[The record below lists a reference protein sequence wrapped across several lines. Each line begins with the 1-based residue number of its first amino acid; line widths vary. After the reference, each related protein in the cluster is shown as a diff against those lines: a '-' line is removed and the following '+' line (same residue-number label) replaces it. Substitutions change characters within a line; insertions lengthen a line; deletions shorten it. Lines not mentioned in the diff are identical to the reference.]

1 MALPCNNLNLNLYR
15 VFYIVAKT
23 KSFSESSR
31 VLHISQPAISKHIQ
45 NLEYELDTTLF
56 YRNNRG
62 IELTPEAK
70 NLLPYIEK
78 AYNFLCLGEQELQ
91 DSKALSKGKV
101 TIGIPKQSSVALFQ
115 KHITKFMKEHENI
128 SIEIIQKSYEELL
141 ELVEQHNIDILI
153 TPFSSNIPPY
163 LRKEDITI
171 EKNCFACLNS
181 YTNKQIV
188 TLKELSSSR
197 IILPGKNTD
206 SRRKLEDTLYKYD
219 LSLEPI
225 LELEDSKDIMS
236 YIKQGIGIGYIPESL
251 LDDETKKI
259 EIEEDL
265 PRDII
270 SLIYNDKTLT
280 MSSKTFI
287 ETFKEIEQ

>member
-15 VFYIVAKT
+15 VFYTVAKT

-45 NLEYELDTTLF
+45 NLEYELNTTLF

-101 TIGIPKQSSVALFQ
+101 TIGVPIQTSISIFNKN
-115 KHITKFMKEHENI
+115 ITKFMKEHENI
-128 SIEIIQKSYEELL
+128 SIEIIQKTYEELL

-153 TPFSSNIPPY
+153 TPYSSNIPPY
-163 LRKEDITI
+163 LRKDEVTI
-171 EKNCFACLNS
+171 EKNCFACLIN
-181 YTNKQIV
+181 YTSKQIDSI
-188 TLKELSSSR
+188 KELNTSR
-197 IILPGKNTD
+197 IILPGKN
-206 SRRKLEDTLYKYD
+206 SEQRRKLEDMLYKYD
-219 LSLEPI
+219 LTLEPI
-225 LELEDSKDIMS
+225 MELEDSQDILT

-251 LDDETKKI
+251 LDNELKKI
-259 EIEEDL
+259 EIAEDL

-270 SLIYNDKTLT
+270 SLIYNEKTLT
-280 MSSKTFI
+280 MSSKAFI
-287 ETFKEIEQ
+287 EMFKEIE